1 MRDNGA
7 TAPLEAPERG
17 AIILCLPQGED
28 PGPMLM
34 EMEELLRTAGVET
47 VTTVVQHRSSPH
59 PGSYLG
65 PGKLDELE
73 AHRDGWTSR

>member
-7 TAPLEAPERG
+7 TAPPEAPERG

-28 PGPMLM
+28 PDPMLL

-47 VTTVVQHRSSPH
+47 VATVVQHRVFAAPRQLPRAPAS
-59 PGSYLG
+59 
-65 PGKLDELE
+65 
-73 AHRDGWTSR
+73 WTS